1 MTGRCQDERR
11 GQTPTV
17 IYIIKLDDKQVRVG
31 SGEPPVSLDEDRVV
45 CVHEKYKLIYGVNL
59 CVNGNQR
66 Q

>member
-1 MTGRCQDERR
+1 M
-11 GQTPTV
+11 